1 MKRPYESGV
10 NDTAIF
16 FTGIEV
22 EKTPAYNMQT
32 LFVVGLQSADSI
44 VGKTLE
50 SHYPCKHIYL
60 GANHSF
66 KNIDTDHIQAL
77 MNVIDDLLAKA
88 YWVTLDIDSK
98 TYTLLMTQYKGTMH
112 HNKLIPLI
120 SVPVP
125 DMNWNVNTCIKL
137 DDVDFD
143 TTNDAIYVHKI
154 KDLTTDETKTE
165 WEQYGKDAII

>member
-1 MKRPYESGV
+1 MERPYESGM

-22 EKTPAYNMQT
+22 EKTPAHNMQT
-32 LFVVGLQSADSI
+32 LFVVGMQSASTI
-44 VGKTLE
+44 VGKTLD

-77 MNVIDDLLAKA
+77 MNVVDELLSKG
-88 YWVTLDIDSK
+88 YWVTLDIDPK
-98 TYTLLMTQYKGTMH
+98 TYSLLITQHKVTMH
-112 HNKLIPLI
+112 NNKLIQLI

-125 DMNWNVNTCIKL
+125 DMK
-137 DDVDFD
+137 
-143 TTNDAIYVHKI
+143 
-154 KDLTTDETKTE
+154 
-165 WEQYGKDAII
+165 

>member
-1 MKRPYESGV
+1 MERPYESGM

-22 EKTPAYNMQT
+22 EKTPAHNMQT
-32 LFVVGLQSADSI
+32 LFVVGMQSVSTI
-44 VGKTLE
+44 VGKTLD

-77 MNVIDDLLAKA
+77 MKVVDDLLSKG
-88 YWVTLDIDSK
+88 YWVTLDIDPK
-98 TYTLLMTQYKGTMH
+98 TYSLLITQYKGTMH
-112 HNKLIPLI
+112 NNKLIPLI

-125 DMNWNVNTCIKL
+125 DMNWNVNTCIKI
-137 DDVDFD
+137 DDG
-143 TTNDAIYVHKI
+143 
-154 KDLTTDETKTE
+154 
-165 WEQYGKDAII
+165 QGSR